1 LPFKYQ
7 SGEEV
12 QKGDR
17 VLLHDEPGYVEFV
30 ADPLIKH
37 SETEWFVEE
46 YGGGVMVVVPNA
58 FGPVFFTNTE
68 GTCDLILVSRAESS
82 NATS

>member
-7 SGEEV
+7 SGDDV

-30 ADPLIKH
+30 ADPLIKD

-46 YGGGVMVVVPNA
+46 YGGGVMVVVPNV
-58 FGPVFFTNTE
+58 FGPVFFTNPE
-68 GTCDLILVSRAESS
+68 DAELILTSRAESS
-82 NATS
+82 NAAS